1 MEFVPAVESL
11 IPPEILSPH
20 EHYFLVKIADRILY
34 TNDTYFRACSMT
46 ALYFPNINLKYE
58 LLVFDQQ

>member
-1 MEFVPAVESL
+1 M
-11 IPPEILSPH
+11 PPEILSPH

-34 TNDTYFRACSMT
+34 TSDTYFRECSMT
-46 ALYFPNINLKYE
+46 ALYFPNIDLKYE